1 MINYNYNIPTS
12 GLVQCVDAANPRSYP
27 GSGSTWYDVTGNGH
41 NIALGAGVTYQSG
54 TGRGVLQ
61 FAKDSTGYGTN
72 STLNLSASNNT
83 VISFVR
89 KLVDGDVGRTI
100 TALNNNWLMAHHD
113 STYGDYYAEGWVSA
127 VQAGTSDTNW
137 RIYAALGNQPTDTWS
152 LYVNNSLSAGPNS
165 GGGLGPDGISI
176 GAQTFGGTSEFSTG
190 QFSFV
195 LVYNRVLTTAEM
207 TQNYNF
213 FKGRFG
219 L

>member
-89 KLVDGDVGRTI
+89 KLVDGDSGRTI

-113 STYGDYYAEGWVSA
+113 NTYGDYYAEGWVNDIGSP
-127 VQAGTSDTNW
+127 VSDTIW
-137 RIYAALGNQPTDTWS
+137 RMFTATGNVSTDTWATYANETLLAS
-152 LYVNNSLSAGPNS
+152 NSNGSQGPN
-165 GGGLGPDGISI
+165 GWNLNNQYG
-176 GAQTFGGTSEFSTG
+176 QNSTC
-190 QFSFV
+190 QIANL
-195 LVYNRVLTTAEM
+195 LVWNRVLTTQEISQVFNA
-207 TQNYNF
+207 YR
-213 FKGRFG
+213 GRFG
-219 L
+219 I

>member
-89 KLVDGDVGRTI
+89 KLVDGDSGRTI

-113 STYGDYYAEGWVSA
+113 STYGDYYAEGWVNDVGSP
-127 VQAGTSDTNW
+127 TSDTIW
-137 RIYAALGNQPTDTWS
+137 RMFTATGNVSTDTWATYANETLLAS
-152 LYVNNSLSAGPNS
+152 NSNGSQGPN
-165 GGGLGPDGISI
+165 GWNLNNQYG
-176 GAQTFGGTSEFSTG
+176 QNSTC
-190 QFSFV
+190 QIANL
-195 LVYNRVLTTAEM
+195 LVWNRVLTTQEISQVFNA
-207 TQNYNF
+207 YR
-213 FKGRFG
+213 GRFG
-219 L
+219 I

>member
-89 KLVDGDVGRTI
+89 KLVDADSGRTI

-113 STYGDYYAEGWVSA
+113 STYGDYYAEGWVNDVGSPA
-127 VQAGTSDTNW
+127 SDTIW
-137 RIYAALGNQPTDTWS
+137 RMFTATGNVSTDTWATYANETLLAS
-152 LYVNNSLSAGPNS
+152 NSNGSQGPNGWNLNS
-165 GGGLGPDGISI
+165 QY
-176 GAQTFGGTSEFSTG
+176 AQYSTC
-190 QFSFV
+190 QIANL
-195 LVYNRVLTTAEM
+195 LVWNRVLTTQEISQVFNA
-207 TQNYNF
+207 YR
-213 FKGRFG
+213 GRFG
-219 L
+219 I

>member
-89 KLVDGDVGRTI
+89 KLVDADSGRTI
-100 TALNNNWLMAHHD
+100 TSLNNNWLMAHHD
-113 STYGDYYAEGWVSA
+113 STYGDYYAEGWVNDVASPI
-127 VQAGTSDTNW
+127 SDTVW
-137 RIYAALGNQPTDTWS
+137 RMFTATGNISSDTWATYANETLLIS
-152 LYVNNSLSAGPNS
+152 NSNGTQGPNGWNLNS
-165 GGGLGPDGISI
+165 QYG
-176 GAQTFGGTSEFSTG
+176 QYSTC
-190 QFSFV
+190 QIANL
-195 LVYNRVLTTAEM
+195 LVWNRVLTTIEIS
-207 TQNYNF
+207 QVFNSYR
-213 FKGRFG
+213 GRFG
-219 L
+219 I

>member
-1 MINYNYNIPTS
+1 
-12 GLVQCVDAANPRSYP
+12 VDAANPRSYP

-89 KLVDGDVGRTI
+89 KLVDADSGRTI

-113 STYGDYYAEGWVSA
+113 STYGDYYAEGWVND
-127 VQAGTSDTNW
+127 AGSPASDTIW
-137 RIYAALGNQPTDTWS
+137 RMFTATGNVSTDTWATYANETLLAS
-152 LYVNNSLSAGPNS
+152 NSNGTAGPNGWNLNS
-165 GGGLGPDGISI
+165 QY
-176 GAQTFGGTSEFSTG
+176 AQYSTC
-190 QFSFV
+190 QIANL
-195 LVYNRVLTTAEM
+195 LVWNRVLTTQEISQVFNA
-207 TQNYNF
+207 YR
-213 FKGRFG
+213 GRFG
-219 L
+219 I

>member
-12 GLVQCVDAANPRSYP
+12 GLVQCVDAANTRSYP

-89 KLVDGDVGRTI
+89 KLVDADSGRTI

-113 STYGDYYAEGWVSA
+113 STYGDYYAEGWVND
-127 VQAGTSDTNW
+127 AGSPASDTIW
-137 RIYAALGNQPTDTWS
+137 RMFTATGNVSTDTWATYANETLLAS
-152 LYVNNSLSAGPNS
+152 NSNGTAGPNGWNLNS
-165 GGGLGPDGISI
+165 QY
-176 GAQTFGGTSEFSTG
+176 AQYSTC
-190 QFSFV
+190 QIANL
-195 LVYNRVLTTAEM
+195 LVWNRVLTTQEISQVFNA
-207 TQNYNF
+207 YR
-213 FKGRFG
+213 GRFG
-219 L
+219 I

>member
-89 KLVDGDVGRTI
+89 KLVDADSGRTI

-113 STYGDYYAEGWVSA
+113 STYGDYYAEGWVND
-127 VQAGTSDTNW
+127 AGSPASDTIW
-137 RIYAALGNQPTDTWS
+137 RMFTATGNVSTDTWATYANETLLAS
-152 LYVNNSLSAGPNS
+152 NSNGTAGPNGWNLNS
-165 GGGLGPDGISI
+165 QY
-176 GAQTFGGTSEFSTG
+176 AQYSTC
-190 QFSFV
+190 QIANL
-195 LVYNRVLTTAEM
+195 LVWNRVLTTQEISQVFNA
-207 TQNYNF
+207 YR
-213 FKGRFG
+213 GRFG
-219 L
+219 I

>member
-89 KLVDGDVGRTI
+89 KLVDGDSGRTI
-100 TALNNNWLMAHHD
+100 TSLNNNWLMAHHD
-113 STYGDYYAEGWVSA
+113 STYGDYYAEGWVNDVVSS
-127 VQAGTSDTNW
+127 TSDTVW
-137 RIYAALGNQPTDTWS
+137 RMFTATGNISSDTWATYANETLLIS
-152 LYVNNSLSAGPNS
+152 NSNGTAGPNGWNLNS
-165 GGGLGPDGISI
+165 QY
-176 GAQTFGGTSEFSTG
+176 AQYSTC
-190 QFSFV
+190 QIANL
-195 LVYNRVLTTAEM
+195 LVWNRVLTTIEIS
-207 TQNYNF
+207 QVFNSYR
-213 FKGRFG
+213 GRFG
-219 L
+219 I

>member
-89 KLVDGDVGRTI
+89 KLVDADSGRTI

-113 STYGDYYAEGWVSA
+113 STYGDYYAEGWVND
-127 VQAGTSDTNW
+127 AGSPASDTIW
-137 RIYAALGNQPTDTWS
+137 RMFTATGNVSTDTWATYANETLLAS
-152 LYVNNSLSAGPNS
+152 NSNGSQGPNGWNLNS
-165 GGGLGPDGISI
+165 QY
-176 GAQTFGGTSEFSTG
+176 AQYSTC
-190 QFSFV
+190 QIANL
-195 LVYNRVLTTAEM
+195 LVWNRVLTTQEISQVFNA
-207 TQNYNF
+207 YR
-213 FKGRFG
+213 GRFG
-219 L
+219 I